1 MRINVAIP
9 EAHVSEGVL
18 NAALESVTRLNES
31 MLKQDTIPSFERG
44 LKQGVKWQPEPPGD
58 EHFDHAGL
66 IYKRRWGDCDDLAP
80 WHAASLRHSGED
92 SGAKAVVKRTG
103 PKMWHAVVQRS
114 NGDIDDPS
122 KRAGM
127 GQPHEYAG
135 AFLPKMNQ
143 APRNAGVN
151 GAYIVRPQL
160 ALRPVRDGYQ
170 ARTDI
175 PWHYRQDLDKKP
187 SASDYA
193 MVSLH
198 ASPVASTA
206 LTGAIDGAIELAEA
220 AGFADPEHLERLRC
234 LGDACDGASYN
245 ELARNYG
252 PEAARAASAV
262 VGSFFGHIK
271 SLASKGLHAGLS
283 LAKMAAPMAASFVPG
298 GSAAL
303 SLASQASHLMPHISM
318 PHMPHID
325 LGNLPAYGLNFGDPV
340 AHAFPGM
347 PGAAAAAPA
356 APGTTGE
363 HTGTFN
369 AGDQSGTF
377 SVRFS

>member
-31 MLKQDTIPSFERG
+31 MLAQDTIPTFERG

-58 EHFDHAGL
+58 EHFDHAGVV
-66 IYKRRWGDCDDLAP
+66 YKRRWGDCDDLAP
-80 WHAASLRHSGED
+80 WHAASLRASGED
-92 SGAKAVVKRTG
+92 KNASAVVTRTG
-103 PKMWHAVVQRS
+103 PKMWHAVVRR
-114 NGDIDDPS
+114 GDGTIDDPS

-135 AFLPKMNQ
+135 AFLPRMTQ
-143 APRNAGVN
+143 PPRNAAVS
-151 GAYIVRPQL
+151 GAYIIRPQL
-160 ALRPVRDGYQ
+160 ALRPFRDGYQ

-175 PWHYRQDLDKKP
+175 PWHYREDLDAKP
-187 SASDYA
+187 SATDYA

-198 ASPVASTA
+198 ASPVAATA
-206 LTGAIDGAIELAEA
+206 LTGAIDGAIDLAEA

-234 LGDACDGASYN
+234 LGDACDGATYQ
-245 ELARNYG
+245 ELRANYG
-252 PEAARAASAV
+252 PEIAGAAFQV

-283 LAKMAAPMAASFVPG
+283 LAKSAVPIAASFVPG

-303 SLASQASHLMPHISM
+303 ATAEHL
-318 PHMPHID
+318 
-325 LGNLPAYGLNFGDPV
+325 

-356 APGTTGE
+356 HELPGGAGE
-363 HTGTFN
+363 H
-369 AGDQSGTF
+369 SGTF
-377 SVRFS
+377 TVRFS

>member
-31 MLKQDTIPSFERG
+31 MLKQDTIPTFERG

-58 EHFDHAGL
+58 EHFDHAGVV
-66 IYKRRWGDCDDLAP
+66 YKRRWGDCDDLAP

-92 SGAKAVVKRTG
+92 SGATAVVKRTG
-103 PKMWHAVVQRS
+103 PKMWHAVVKRS

-135 AFLPKMNQ
+135 AFLPQMHQ
-143 APRNAGVN
+143 PPRNAGVN

-170 ARTDI
+170 ARTDL
-175 PWHYRQDLDKKP
+175 PWHYKQDPDRKP
-187 SASDYA
+187 SATDYA

-198 ASPVASTA
+198 ASPVAATA

-220 AGFADPEHLERLRC
+220 AGFADPDHLERLRC
-234 LGDACDGASYN
+234 LGDACDGASYH

-271 SLASKGLHAGLS
+271 SLASKGLHAGLN

-303 SLASQASHLMPHISM
+303 SLANSASHMLPHVDFGSLAS
-318 PHMPHID
+318 H
-325 LGNLPAYGLNFGDPV
+325 GLQMGQPV
-340 AHAFPGM
+340 AHAFPQM

-356 APGTTGE
+356 SPGAGGE
-363 HTGTFN
+363 H
-369 AGDQSGTF
+369 SGTF
-377 SVRFS
+377 TVRFN